1 MHRYYPMKE
10 YNKINYTYTELLKL
24 DTKNGILYSFKALDI
39 KVSKS
44 LKKAELA
51 EMMATVF
58 EENPFYIIN
67 RLSKEDQNLLKQL
80 VACNQDEYVLVS
92 KRPEPLGLQ
101 LHHLVVTVPDGDN
114 CKLYMP
120 DSIRKH
126 IDKSAMMDMSIYPG
140 MEEWNKT
147 MEELTKL
154 QQQIEYD
161 VKFNPTVLPIQ
172 ELPMYIQ
179 RLRHELSNLDKLT
192 KELKSHESQ
201 IKQYNIDFNPIYAGI
216 EVSRTQCETKITL
229 MEMFKWG

>member
-1 MHRYYPMKE
+1 MQMVSKG
-10 YNKINYTYTELLKL
+10 YTYTELLLL
-24 DTKNGILYSFKALDI
+24 DTKIGILDSFKALDI

-44 LKKAELA
+44 RCKAELA
-51 EMMATVF
+51 EMLATVF

-67 RLSKEDQNLLKQL
+67 RLSKEDQNFLTQL
-80 VACNQDEYVLVS
+80 VACRQDEYVLVS
-92 KRPEPLGLQ
+92 KRTEPLGLQ
-101 LHHLVVTVPDGDN
+101 VHHLVVTVPDGDN
-114 CKLYMP
+114 WKLYMP

-126 IDKSAMMDMSIYPG
+126 IDKSAMQDMSRYPG
-140 MEEWNKT
+140 MEEWHQT

-154 QQQIEYD
+154 QQQIEHD

-179 RLRHELSNLDKLT
+179 RLRHELSDLDKLT
-192 KELKSHESQ
+192 KKLKSQESQ

-216 EVSRTQCETKITL
+216 EVSRTQCETKLAL